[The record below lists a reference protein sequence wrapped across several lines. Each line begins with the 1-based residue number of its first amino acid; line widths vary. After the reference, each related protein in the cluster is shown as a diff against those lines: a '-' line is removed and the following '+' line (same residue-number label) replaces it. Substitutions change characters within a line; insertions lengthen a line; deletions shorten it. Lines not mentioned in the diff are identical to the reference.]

1 MTAAAIAKAIQPM
14 RLPAISH
21 SEGSALSA
29 LRIRKDMLR
38 QNSRQHQHPLL
49 ITVQIF
55 NSLHGVAGQSRFLR
69 P

>member
-38 QNSRQHQHPLL
+38 QNSSSANRMETALSTQKNTPVSHASQSPL
-49 ITVQIF
+49 
-55 NSLHGVAGQSRFLR
+55 
-69 P
+69 